1 MCTIHVQQNIGL
13 QQQLLKA
20 SQKIARLEKE
30 LEKINER
37 WSNAFSICNTSDPK
51 GMYIADWSAC
61 VVLADGSSEKV
72 IMQSRSVAAV
82 NTSLQRLL
90 RLTVKTF

>member
-1 MCTIHVQQNIGL
+1 
-13 QQQLLKA
+13 
-20 SQKIARLEKE
+20 
-30 LEKINER
+30 
-37 WSNAFSICNTSDPK
+37 
-51 GMYIADWSAC
+51 MYIADWSAC